1 VEVDL
6 KNKPQELL
14 KLNPYGK
21 VPVLVDDQAVVYES
35 NIIDEYLD
43 EKYPDVRLMPGDPAA
58 RARVRIWMDYCN
70 TRLHGAAHEIL
81 HGKDQEK
88 AQAKLKEYL
97 TELEPE
103 MAGRE
108 YIAGDY
114 SLADV
119 TLIPFFIRRQRYRFE
134 IDERLPNLQRWMERV
149 LARPAVKSTL

>member
-1 VEVDL
+1 M
-6 KNKPQELL
+6 
-14 KLNPYGK
+14 
-21 VPVLVDDQAVVYES
+21 
-35 NIIDEYLD
+35 DEYL
-43 EKYPDVRLMPGDPAA
+43 EENYPDVRLMPGEAAA

-88 AQAKLKEYL
+88 AQAKLKDYL
-97 TELEPE
+97 TAIESEI
-103 MAGRE
+103 AGRE

-134 IDERLPNLQRWMERV
+134 IDDRLPNLKRWMDRV
-149 LARPAVKSTL
+149 LARAAVQSTL